1 VARKEIVVDDLD
13 GSEGAQEVQIGL
25 NGEWRKLDLSDK
37 NYEAL
42 MKAIGKFWEKAV
54 PPGSSTTRTSA
65 GKGRRRG
72 STKPTGRKPAREYDR
87 EMMKEWAGEKGI
99 TLGKGRAS
107 YALVDEFEADVANG
121 WQPQVA

>member
-1 VARKEIVVDDLD
+1 MARKEIVVDDLD

-42 MKAIGKFWEKAV
+42 MKAIGKFWEKAA
-54 PPGSSTTRTSA
+54 PPGSSTTKAAA

-87 EMMKEWAGEKGI
+87 EMILFMA
-99 TLGKGRAS
+99 
-107 YALVDEFEADVANG
+107 Y
-121 WQPQVA
+121 